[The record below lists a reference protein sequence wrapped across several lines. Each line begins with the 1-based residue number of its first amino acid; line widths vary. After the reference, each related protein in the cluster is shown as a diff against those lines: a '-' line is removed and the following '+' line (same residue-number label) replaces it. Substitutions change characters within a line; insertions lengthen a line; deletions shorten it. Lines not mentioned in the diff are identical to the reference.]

1 MENIIIQMKKKF
13 ESKALEIIQNQQ
25 EKQNRQNSP
34 PIDLFNKLVN
44 HFQKQVNAFDKP
56 DFENGFNPED
66 GILMRDNK
74 GVLSDYYFDTITQNT
89 TSSQLHYAIGL
100 YAASELELQAHNTQQ
115 AFDYL
120 LDAYYRIGYCDG
132 LSSYPSG
139 NTSDK
144 ALEERRADFSRRGSQ
159 NKRTQDSEKTKKEVI
174 DYLTADPD
182 KKNWRSYREAIKD
195 IIPMLIQ
202 KSLELEGTESSFKV
216 NKDTIRSSL
225 MKWFRA
231 TDRASDSNKK
241 YQQSIKNIF
250 SDKSK

>member
-74 GVLSDYYFDTITQNT
+74 GVLSDYYFNTIFQNT
-89 TSSQLHYAIGL
+89 TSTQLNYAIGL
-100 YAASELELQAHNTQQ
+100 YAASELELKAHNTQQ

-132 LSSYPSG
+132 LNSCPSG

-144 ALEERRADFSRRGSQ
+144 ALEEQSADYSRRGSQ
-159 NKRTQDSEKTKKEVI
+159 NKRAQDSEKMKKEVI
-174 DYLTADPD
+174 DYLTADPA
-182 KKNWRSYREAIKD
+182 KKNWRSYHEAIDD
-195 IIPMLIQ
+195 IISMLMQ
-202 KSLELEGTESSFKV
+202 KSSELEGSESSFKV
-216 NKDTIRSSL
+216 NKNTIKNNL
-225 MKWFRA
+225 MKWFRS
-231 TDRASDSNKK
+231 TGDVSDSNKK
-241 YQQSIKNIF
+241 YQQAIKNIF
-250 SDKSK
+250 PEKSK